1 MISGVTKNQPLIF
14 FAIVPVPESIINK
27 VAARFADG
35 NGNWQWDGF
44 SHLRPN
50 NILFRIALFQP
61 PMHNKGGDQVYW
73 AKSNKGIFTVKSAY
87 NVISNTQNRDEDKS
101 WDIVW
106 LWKGPKSI
114 RTFLWLVMHNR
125 LKTKA
130 ELLRRHIPT
139 DNGCDRC
146 GYSVKNTLH
155 VIRDCMIVKWMWNRF
170 IPVDTR
176 PMFFSLNIKD
186 WLWHNLN
193 NKRLLGCELKWDTF
207 FGVAIW
213 RLWFGV
219 ISFSLEMFLLIA

>member
-1 MISGVTKNQPLIF
+1 MLLTKYGIDQANLPLALPMRNGSHSWKYIGKIWHETLLGARWNIGDGRRVRLWWDCWVTKNQPLIF

-61 PMHNKGGDQVYW
+61 PMRNKGGDQVYW
-73 AKSNKGIFTVKSAY
+73 AKSNKGIITVKSAY

-114 RTFLWLVMHNR
+114 RTFL
-125 LKTKA
+125 
-130 ELLRRHIPT
+130 
-139 DNGCDRC
+139 
-146 GYSVKNTLH
+146 
-155 VIRDCMIVKWMWNRF
+155 
-170 IPVDTR
+170 
-176 PMFFSLNIKD
+176 
-186 WLWHNLN
+186 
-193 NKRLLGCELKWDTF
+193 
-207 FGVAIW
+207 
-213 RLWFGV
+213 
-219 ISFSLEMFLLIA
+219 